1 MDHETMSW
9 KDQRLPVHLMYKWEF
24 LIIYAV
30 YQGIHH
36 AELRNKSN
44 LHYNYFYTSSVSRT
58 SQGYKWTIILKNELN
73 FLLCVQSTVNI
84 AQMSSMVKKLPI
96 SPPHISLVLSCVF
109 MQTELYV
116 KMSVSKCFYK
126 VRARDPC
133 WEYFSYQHF
142 LTVFR
147 HSDSGWKVAHCL
159 QTYSIC
165 REAGRSSLS
174 NQAEQDAIGK

>member
-1 MDHETMSW
+1 MQSIKAFIMLSFVINQTYTTTIFIPAQW
-9 KDQRLPVHLMYKWEF
+9 V
-24 LIIYAV
+24 
-30 YQGIHH
+30 G
-36 AELRNKSN
+36 LR
-44 LHYNYFYTSSVSRT
+44 RD
-58 SQGYKWTIILKNELN
+58 
-73 FLLCVQSTVNI
+73 
-84 AQMSSMVKKLPI
+84 MVKKLPI

-126 VRARDPC
+126 VRARAPC